1 MNDNGAL
8 LKARGL
14 KTHFQSSQGTVRA
27 VDGVDLEVYPG
38 EAVGLVGESGCGKT
52 TTAHSI
58 MKLVP
63 TWQGTSYEGEV
74 WFRGVNLLSLPE
86 RDLMRVRGKD
96 ISIIFQD
103 PMTYLNPVMRIGKQI
118 AEVLPKPV
126 EERQVIE
133 LLERVGIPA
142 PASVASRYPHELSG
156 GMRQRVLIAIAVA
169 NNPRV
174 LIADEPTTAL
184 DVTIQAQILDLI
196 RKIRQEQDTALL
208 LITHDLGV
216 VAEMC
221 DRVYVM
227 YAGNIVESGDV
238 FSIFEEPLHPYTQGL
253 LRSSLS
259 ITERRESLETI
270 EGVVPNLI
278 DPPSG
283 CKFHPRCPAAMPVCK
298 EQSPSLVQQ
307 GKGRQVSCWLYE
319 DHE

>member
-1 MNDNGAL
+1 MNESGAL
-8 LKARGL
+8 LRARGL
-14 KTHFQSSQGTVRA
+14 KTYFQSSQGTVRA
-27 VDGVDLEVYPG
+27 VDGVDLDVYPG

-63 TWQGTSYEGEV
+63 TWQGTFYEGEV
-74 WFRGVNLLSLPE
+74 WFRDVNLLKMTE
-86 RDLMRVRGKD
+86 HDLMRIRGRD

-103 PMTYLNPVMRIGKQI
+103 PMTYLNPVMRIKDQI
-118 AEVLPKPV
+118 AEVLSKPV
-126 EERQVIE
+126 DQRRVIE
-133 LLERVGIPA
+133 LLERVGIPE
-142 PASVASRYPHELSG
+142 PVNVASRYPHELSG

-169 NNPRV
+169 NNPRL

-196 RKIRQEQDTALL
+196 RKIRSEQGTALL

-238 FSIFEEPLHPYTQGL
+238 FSIFADPQHPYTQGL
-253 LRSSLS
+253 LRSSLT
-259 ITERRESLETI
+259 ITERREHLETI

-278 DPPSG
+278 SPPSG
-283 CKFHPRCPAAMPVCK
+283 CKFHPRCPAAMPICS
-298 EQSPSLVQQ
+298 ERSPSLIQV
-307 GKGRQVSCWLYE
+307 GEGRQVSCWLHQ